1 MFYDIQSE
9 EKRNSYKRM
18 LEIVG
23 KLSRL
28 FSTAEEPFLYYRAHE
43 NLFSKYFELVNNSRS
58 DDSAD
63 AYSVELGIGIGLKTW
78 VGSDNQKVAEFNRLR
93 HTYADLD
100 GMDLVQRIAEY
111 RNLRIRTT
119 MNSHGLQEMIYH
131 IVKRIPNAMQIY
143 ESTFDYIDR
152 EHIVLDENRGN
163 ANNVYFSDGNHT
175 YHFNKSK
182 STLYMIFED
191 MELLDE
197 FEVEIVDDPYE
208 LLEMVFDEDVVGEDE
223 EDGATVAYNRMPGIV
238 RAFTERVTRYQQ
250 LCLRLYAT
258 DRDGQKYVP
267 ERSGLNQWNA
277 GGRARDVNE
286 VYIPYLKE
294 DRERGLDFFPPRD
307 TPFTLILPD
316 NTEISAKVCQRA
328 YRKLSDAEYENLSEE
343 EKRIEDEKALVG
355 KSIMSNPNK
364 VLGEWLL
371 RDVLQIQEGTV
382 ITYDML
388 RIYNIDCVVFTKIS
402 DTTYRIDFGE
412 LGTYERFY
420 GLEDAEADLDMYTE

>member
-1 MFYDIQSE
+1 MRVFYDRQPE
-9 EKRNSYKRM
+9 EHKENYKRM
-18 LEIVG
+18 LTIIG

-28 FSTAEEPFLYYRAHE
+28 FSTAEEPYLYYRAHE
-43 NLFSKYFELVNNSRS
+43 NVFAKYFDVDNNARH

-63 AYSVELGIGIGLKTW
+63 AYSVEQGVGIGLKTW
-78 VGSDNQKVAEFNRLR
+78 IGRDDQKVAEFGRLR
-93 HTYADLD
+93 PNYENLD
-100 GMDLVQRIAEY
+100 GMELIQQIAEY
-111 RNLRIRTT
+111 RNTRIRTT
-119 MNSHGLQEMIYH
+119 LNSHGLREMIYH

-143 ESTFDYIDR
+143 ESAFDYIDR

-163 ANNVYFSDGNHT
+163 ANNVYFNDGNHT

-197 FEVEIVDDPYE
+197 FEVEIVDDPYD
-208 LLEMVFDEDVVGEDE
+208 LLAQLFEEDE
-223 EDGATVAYNRMPGIV
+223 HMGVEGDLE
-238 RAFTERVTRYQQ
+238 AFTHRMERYRQ
-250 LCLRLYAT
+250 LYLRLYAT
-258 DRDGQKYVP
+258 DRNGQKYVP

-316 NTEISAKVCQRA
+316 NSEISAKVCQRA

-343 EKRIEDEKALVG
+343 EKRIEDEKSLVG

-364 VLGEWLL
+364 VLGKWLL
-371 RDVLQIQEGTV
+371 RDVLQIEEGTV

-388 RIYNIDCVVFTKIS
+388 RVYNIDCVIFTKREEGVYS
-402 DTTYRIDFGE
+402 VDFGE

-420 GLEDAEADLDMYTE
+420 GLEDVEAEYDTE

>member
-1 MFYDIQSE
+1 MFYDIQPE
-9 EKRNSYKRM
+9 QDRNNYKRM
-18 LEIVG
+18 LTIIG

-28 FSTAEEPFLYYRAHE
+28 FSTAEEPYLYYRAHE
-43 NLFSKYFELVNNSRS
+43 NVFAKYFDVDNNARH

-63 AYSVELGIGIGLKTW
+63 AYSVEQGIGIGLKTW
-78 VGSDNQKVAEFNRLR
+78 IGRDDQKVAEFGRLR
-93 HTYADLD
+93 PNYENLD
-100 GMDLVQRIAEY
+100 GMELIQQIAEY
-111 RNLRIRTT
+111 RNTRIRTT
-119 MNSHGLQEMIYH
+119 INTHGLREMLYH
-131 IVKRIPNAMQIY
+131 IVKRTSGMMQIY
-143 ESTFDYIDR
+143 ESAFDYIDR
-152 EHIVLDENRGN
+152 EQIVLDENRGN
-163 ANNVYFSDGNHT
+163 ANNIYFTDGNHT

-197 FEVEIVDDPYE
+197 FEVEIVDDPYD
-208 LLEMVFDEDVVGEDE
+208 LLAQLFEEDE
-223 EDGATVAYNRMPGIV
+223 RMGV
-238 RAFTERVTRYQQ
+238 EGDLEAFTHRMESYRQ

-258 DRDGQKYVP
+258 DRDGRKYVP

-277 GGRARDVNE
+277 NGRARDVNE

-316 NTEISAKVCQRA
+316 GTEISAKVCQRA

-343 EKRIEDEKALVG
+343 EKRIEDEKSLVG

-364 VLGEWLL
+364 VLGKWLL
-371 RDVLQIQEGTV
+371 RDVLQIEEGTV

-388 RIYNIDCVVFTKIS
+388 RVYNIDCVIFTKREEGVYS
-402 DTTYRIDFGE
+402 VDFGE

-420 GLEDAEADLDMYTE
+420 GLEDVEAEYDVE

>member
-1 MFYDIQSE
+1 MRVFYDRQPE
-9 EKRNSYKRM
+9 EHKENYKRM
-18 LEIVG
+18 LTIIG

-28 FSTAEEPFLYYRAHE
+28 FSTAEEPYLYYRAHE
-43 NLFSKYFELVNNSRS
+43 NVFAKYFDVDNNARH

-63 AYSVELGIGIGLKTW
+63 AYSVEQGVGIGLKTW
-78 VGSDNQKVAEFNRLR
+78 IGRDDQKVAEFGRLR
-93 HTYADLD
+93 PNYENLD
-100 GMDLVQRIAEY
+100 GMELIQQIAEY
-111 RNLRIRTT
+111 RNTRIRTT
-119 MNSHGLQEMIYH
+119 LNSHGLREMIYH

-143 ESTFDYIDR
+143 ESAFDYIDR

-163 ANNVYFSDGNHT
+163 ANNVYFNDGNHT

-197 FEVEIVDDPYE
+197 FEVEIVDDPYD
-208 LLEMVFDEDVVGEDE
+208 LLAQLFEEDE
-223 EDGATVAYNRMPGIV
+223 HVGVEGVAE
-238 RAFTERVTRYQQ
+238 AFTRRMERYRQ

-258 DRDGQKYVP
+258 DRNGRKYVP

-277 GGRARDVNE
+277 NGRARDANE
-286 VYIPYLKE
+286 IYIPYLKE

-316 NTEISAKVCQRA
+316 NSEISAKVCQRA

-343 EKRIEDEKALVG
+343 EKRIEDEKSLVG

-364 VLGEWLL
+364 VLGKWLL
-371 RDVLQIQEGTV
+371 RDVLQIEEGTV

-388 RIYNIDCVVFTKIS
+388 RVYNIDCVIFTKREEGVYS
-402 DTTYRIDFGE
+402 VDFGE

-420 GLEDAEADLDMYTE
+420 GLEDAEAEYDVE

>member
-1 MFYDIQSE
+1 MFYDIQPE
-9 EKRNSYKRM
+9 QDRNNYKRM
-18 LEIVG
+18 LTIIG

-28 FSTAEEPFLYYRAHE
+28 FSTAEEPYLYYRAHE
-43 NLFSKYFELVNNSRS
+43 NVFAKYFDVDNNARH

-63 AYSVELGIGIGLKTW
+63 AYSVEQGVGIGLKTW
-78 VGSDNQKVAEFNRLR
+78 IGRDDQKVAEFGRLR
-93 HTYADLD
+93 PTYEELD
-100 GMDLVQRIAEY
+100 GMELIQQIAEY
-111 RNLRIRTT
+111 RNTRIRTT
-119 MNSHGLQEMIYH
+119 LNSHGLREMIYH

-143 ESTFDYIDR
+143 ESAFDYIDR

-208 LLEMVFDEDVVGEDE
+208 LLEMVFDEDVVEEDE
-223 EDGATVAYNRMPGIV
+223 EADADVVYNRTPEIV
-238 RAFTERVTRYQQ
+238 RAFTRRMERYRQ

-258 DRDGQKYVP
+258 DRNGRKYVP

-277 GGRARDVNE
+277 NGRARDVNE

-294 DRERGLDFFPPRD
+294 DRERGQDFFPPRD

-328 YRKLSDAEYENLSEE
+328 YRKLSDTEYENLSEE
-343 EKRIEDEKALVG
+343 EKRIEDEKSLVG
-355 KSIMSNPNK
+355 KSVMSNPNK
-364 VLGEWLL
+364 VLGQWLL
-371 RDVLQIQEGTV
+371 RDVLQIEEGTV

-388 RIYNIDCVVFTKIS
+388 RVYNIDCVVFTKREEGVYS
-402 DTTYRIDFGE
+402 VDFGE

-420 GLEDAEADLDMYTE
+420 GLEDVEAEYDVE

>member
-1 MFYDIQSE
+1 MFYDIQPE
-9 EKRNSYKRM
+9 EHKENYKRM
-18 LEIVG
+18 LTIVG

-28 FSTAEEPFLYYRAHE
+28 FSTSEAPYLYYRAHE
-43 NLFSKYFELVNNSRS
+43 NIFAKYFDVDNNARH

-63 AYSVELGIGIGLKTW
+63 AYSIEHGIGIGLKTW
-78 VGSDNQKVAEFNRLR
+78 VGQDNQKVAEFGRLR
-93 HTYADLD
+93 PTYASLN
-100 GMDLVQRIAEY
+100 GMDLIQRIAEY
-111 RNLRIRTT
+111 RNTRIRTT
-119 MNSHGLQEMIYH
+119 LNAHGLQEMIYH
-131 IVKRIPNAMQIY
+131 IVKRVPGMMQIY
-143 ESTFDYIDR
+143 ESAFDYIDR

-163 ANNVYFSDGNHT
+163 DNSIYFSDGNHT

-208 LLEMVFDEDVVGEDE
+208 LLEMVFDEDEEEADADVV
-223 EDGATVAYNRMPGIV
+223 YNREPRITRG
-238 RAFTERVTRYQQ
+238 FTHRMERYRQ

-258 DRDGQKYVP
+258 DRNGQKYVP

-277 GGRARDVNE
+277 NGRARDVNE

-294 DRERGLDFFPPRD
+294 DRERGQDFFPPRD

-316 NTEISAKVCQRA
+316 NTEMDAKVCQRA
-328 YRKLSDAEYENLSEE
+328 YRKLSDDEYENLSEE
-343 EKRIEDEKALVG
+343 EKQIEDEKSLVG
-355 KSIMSNPNK
+355 KSVMSNPNK
-364 VLGEWLL
+364 VLGKWLL
-371 RDVLQIQEGTV
+371 RDVLQIEEGAV

-388 RIYNIDCVVFTKIS
+388 RVYNIDCVIFTKREEGVYS
-402 DTTYRIDFGE
+402 VDFGE

-420 GLEDAEADLDMYTE
+420 GLEDVEAEYDTE

>member
-1 MFYDIQSE
+1 MFYDIQPDE
-9 EKRNSYKRM
+9 HKENYKRM
-18 LEIVG
+18 LTIVG

-28 FSTAEEPFLYYRAHE
+28 FSTSEAPYLYYRAHE
-43 NLFSKYFELVNNSRS
+43 NIFAKYFDVDNNARH

-63 AYSVELGIGIGLKTW
+63 AYSIEHGIGIGLKTW
-78 VGSDNQKVAEFNRLR
+78 VGQDNQKVAEFGRLR
-93 HTYADLD
+93 PTYAGLN
-100 GMDLVQRIAEY
+100 GMDLIQRIAEY
-111 RNLRIRTT
+111 RNTRIRTT
-119 MNSHGLQEMIYH
+119 LNAHGLQEMIYH
-131 IVKRIPNAMQIY
+131 IVKRVPGMMQIY
-143 ESTFDYIDR
+143 ESAFDYIDR

-163 ANNVYFSDGNHT
+163 DNSIYFSDGNHT

-208 LLEMVFDEDVVGEDE
+208 LLETVFDEDEEADADVV
-223 EDGATVAYNRMPGIV
+223 YNREPRIT
-238 RAFTERVTRYQQ
+238 RAFTERITRYRQ

-258 DRDGQKYVP
+258 DRNGQKYVP

-277 GGRARDVNE
+277 NGRARDVNE

-294 DRERGLDFFPPRD
+294 DRERGQDFFPPRD

-316 NTEISAKVCQRA
+316 GTEMDAKVCQRA

-343 EKRIEDEKALVG
+343 EKRIEDEKSLVG

-364 VLGEWLL
+364 VLGKWLL
-371 RDVLQIQEGTV
+371 RDVLQIEEGTV
-382 ITYDML
+382 ITYDIL
-388 RIYNIDCVVFTKIS
+388 RVYNIDCVVFTKREEGIYS
-402 DTTYRIDFGE
+402 VDFGE

-420 GLEDAEADLDMYTE
+420 GLEDAEAEYDVE

>member
-1 MFYDIQSE
+1 MRVFYDRQPE
-9 EKRNSYKRM
+9 EHKENYKEM
-18 LEIVG
+18 LTIVG

-28 FSTAEEPFLYYRAHE
+28 FSTAEEPYLYYRAHE
-43 NLFSKYFELVNNSRS
+43 NIFAKYFDVDNNARH

-63 AYSVELGIGIGLKTW
+63 AYSIEQGVGIGLKTW
-78 VGSDNQKVAEFNRLR
+78 VGQDNQKVAEFGRLR
-93 HTYADLD
+93 PNYEDLD
-100 GMDLVQRIAEY
+100 GMDLIQQIAEY
-111 RNLRIRTT
+111 RNTRIRTT
-119 MNSHGLQEMIYH
+119 INAHGLREMLYH
-131 IVKRIPNAMQIY
+131 IVKRTSGMMHIY
-143 ESTFDYIDR
+143 ESAFDYIDR

-163 ANNVYFSDGNHT
+163 ANNIYFSDGNHT

-182 STLYMIFED
+182 STLYMIFDD
-191 MELLDE
+191 MVLMDE
-197 FEVEIVDDPYE
+197 FEVEIVDDPYD
-208 LLEMVFDEDVVGEDE
+208 LLARVLGEERIEDE
-223 EDGATVAYNRMPGIV
+223 HVGVEGVV
-238 RAFTERVTRYQQ
+238 EAFTHRMERYRQ

-258 DRDGQKYVP
+258 DRNGQKYVP

-277 GGRARDVNE
+277 NGRARDVNE

-294 DRERGLDFFPPRD
+294 DRERSLDFFPPRD

-328 YRKLSDAEYENLSEE
+328 YRKLSDTEYENLSEE

-364 VLGEWLL
+364 VLGQWLL

-388 RIYNIDCVVFTKIS
+388 RVYNIDCVVFTKIS
-402 DTTYRIDFGE
+402 DRTYRIDFGE

-420 GLEDAEADLDMYTE
+420 GLEDVEAEYDVE

>member
-1 MFYDIQSE
+1 MRVFYDRQPE
-9 EKRNSYKRM
+9 EHKENYKRM
-18 LEIVG
+18 LTIVG

-28 FSTAEEPFLYYRAHE
+28 FSTAEEPYLYYRAHE
-43 NLFSKYFELVNNSRS
+43 NIFAKYFDVDNNARH

-63 AYSVELGIGIGLKTW
+63 AYSIEQGVGIGLKTW
-78 VGSDNQKVAEFNRLR
+78 VGQDNQKVAEFGRLR
-93 HTYADLD
+93 PDYEGLD
-100 GMDLVQRIAEY
+100 GMDLIQRISEY
-111 RNLRIRTT
+111 RNTRIRTT
-119 MNSHGLQEMIYH
+119 MNSHGLREMIYH
-131 IVKRIPNAMQIY
+131 IVKRVPNVMQIY

-163 ANNVYFSDGNHT
+163 ANNIYFTDGNHT

-182 STLYMIFED
+182 STLYMIFDD
-191 MELLDE
+191 MELMDE
-197 FEVEIVDDPYE
+197 FEVEIVDDPYD
-208 LLEMVFDEDVVGEDE
+208 LLARVLGEERIEDE
-223 EDGATVAYNRMPGIV
+223 HVGVEGDLE
-238 RAFTERVTRYQQ
+238 AFTHRMERYRQ

-258 DRDGQKYVP
+258 DRNGQKYVP

-316 NTEISAKVCQRA
+316 NSEISAKVCQRA

-343 EKRIEDEKALVG
+343 EKRIEDEKSLVG

-364 VLGEWLL
+364 VLGKWLL
-371 RDVLQIQEGTV
+371 RDVLQIEEGTV

-388 RIYNIDCVVFTKIS
+388 RVYNIDCVIFTKREEGVYS
-402 DTTYRIDFGE
+402 VDFGE

-420 GLEDAEADLDMYTE
+420 GLEDAEAEYDVE

>member
-1 MFYDIQSE
+1 MRVFYDRQPE
-9 EKRNSYKRM
+9 EHKENYKRM
-18 LEIVG
+18 LTIVG

-28 FSTAEEPFLYYRAHE
+28 FSTAEEPYLYYRAHE
-43 NLFSKYFELVNNSRS
+43 NVFAKYFDVDNNARH

-63 AYSVELGIGIGLKTW
+63 AYSTEQGVGIGLKTW
-78 VGSDNQKVAEFNRLR
+78 VGQDNQKVAEFGRLR
-93 HTYADLD
+93 PDYEGLD
-100 GMDLVQRIAEY
+100 GMDLIQRISEY
-111 RNLRIRTT
+111 RNTRIRTT
-119 MNSHGLQEMIYH
+119 MNSHGLREMIYH
-131 IVKRIPNAMQIY
+131 IVKRVPNVMQIY
-143 ESTFDYIDR
+143 ESAFDYIDR

-163 ANNVYFSDGNHT
+163 VNNIYFTDGNHT

-182 STLYMIFED
+182 STLYMIFDD
-191 MELLDE
+191 MELMDE
-197 FEVEIVDDPYE
+197 FEVEIVDDPYD
-208 LLEMVFDEDVVGEDE
+208 LLTQLFEGDEHIGVEGDVEGDVE
-223 EDGATVAYNRMPGIV
+223 
-238 RAFTERVTRYQQ
+238 AFTHRMERYRQ

-258 DRDGQKYVP
+258 DRDGRKYVP

-277 GGRARDVNE
+277 NGRARDVNE

-316 NTEISAKVCQRA
+316 GTEISAKVCQRA

-343 EKRIEDEKALVG
+343 EKRIEDEKSLVG

-364 VLGEWLL
+364 VLGKWLL
-371 RDVLQIQEGTV
+371 RDVLQIEEGTV

-388 RIYNIDCVVFTKIS
+388 RVYNIDCVIFTKREEGVYS
-402 DTTYRIDFGE
+402 VDFGE

-420 GLEDAEADLDMYTE
+420 GLEDVEAEYDTE

>member
-1 MFYDIQSE
+1 MRVFYDRQPE
-9 EKRNSYKRM
+9 EHKENYKRM
-18 LEIVG
+18 LTIVG

-28 FSTAEEPFLYYRAHE
+28 FSTAEEPYLYYRAHE
-43 NLFSKYFELVNNSRS
+43 NVFAKYFDVDNNARH

-63 AYSVELGIGIGLKTW
+63 AYSTEQGVGIGLKTW
-78 VGSDNQKVAEFNRLR
+78 VGQDNQKVAEFGRLR
-93 HTYADLD
+93 PDYEGLD
-100 GMDLVQRIAEY
+100 GMDLIQRISEY
-111 RNLRIRTT
+111 RNTRIRTT
-119 MNSHGLQEMIYH
+119 MNSHGLREMIYH
-131 IVKRIPNAMQIY
+131 IVKRVPNVMQIY
-143 ESTFDYIDR
+143 ESAFDYIDR

-163 ANNVYFSDGNHT
+163 ANNIYFSDGNHT

-182 STLYMIFED
+182 STLYMIFDD
-191 MELLDE
+191 MVLMDE
-197 FEVEIVDDPYE
+197 FEVEIVDDPYD
-208 LLEMVFDEDVVGEDE
+208 LLARVLGEERIEDE
-223 EDGATVAYNRMPGIV
+223 RMGV
-238 RAFTERVTRYQQ
+238 EGDLEAFTHRMERYRQ

-258 DRDGQKYVP
+258 DRNGRKYVP

-277 GGRARDVNE
+277 NGRARDVNE

-294 DRERGLDFFPPRD
+294 DRARDFDFFPPRD

-328 YRKLSDAEYENLSEE
+328 YRKLSDTEYENLSEE

-364 VLGEWLL
+364 VLGQWLL
-371 RDVLQIQEGTV
+371 RDVLQIQEGTI

-388 RIYNIDCVVFTKIS
+388 RVYNIDCVVFTKIS
-402 DTTYRIDFGE
+402 DRTYRIDFGE

-420 GLEDAEADLDMYTE
+420 GLEDVEAEYDVE

>member
-1 MFYDIQSE
+1 MFYDIQPDE
-9 EKRNSYKRM
+9 HKENYKRM
-18 LEIVG
+18 LTIVG

-28 FSTAEEPFLYYRAHE
+28 FSTSEAPYLYYRAHE
-43 NLFSKYFELVNNSRS
+43 NIFAKYFDVDNNARH

-63 AYSVELGIGIGLKTW
+63 AYSIEHGIGIGLKTW
-78 VGSDNQKVAEFNRLR
+78 VGQDNQKVAEFGRLR
-93 HTYADLD
+93 PTYAGLN
-100 GMDLVQRIAEY
+100 GMDLIQRIAEY
-111 RNLRIRTT
+111 RNTRIRTT
-119 MNSHGLQEMIYH
+119 LNAHGLQEMIYH
-131 IVKRIPNAMQIY
+131 IVKRVPGMMQIY
-143 ESTFDYIDR
+143 ESAFDYIDR

-163 ANNVYFSDGNHT
+163 DNSIYFSDGNHT

-208 LLEMVFDEDVVGEDE
+208 LLEMVFDEDEEADADVV
-223 EDGATVAYNRMPGIV
+223 YNREPRIT
-238 RAFTERVTRYQQ
+238 RAFTERITRYRQ

-258 DRDGQKYVP
+258 DRNGQKYVP

-277 GGRARDVNE
+277 NGRARDVNE

-294 DRERGLDFFPPRD
+294 DRERGQDFFPPRD

-316 NTEISAKVCQRA
+316 GTEISAKVCQRA
-328 YRKLSDAEYENLSEE
+328 YRKLSDSEYENLSEE
-343 EKRIEDEKALVG
+343 EKRIEDEKTLVG

-364 VLGEWLL
+364 ILGEWLL
-371 RDVLQIQEGTV
+371 RDVLQIEEGTV

-388 RIYNIDCVVFTKIS
+388 RVYNIDCVVFTKIS
-402 DTTYRIDFGE
+402 DRTYRIDFGE

-420 GLEDAEADLDMYTE
+420 GLEDAEAEYDVE

>member
-1 MFYDIQSE
+1 MFYDIQTE
-9 EKRNSYKRM
+9 EHKESYKRM
-18 LEIVG
+18 LTIVG
-23 KLSRL
+23 KISRL
-28 FSTAEEPFLYYRAHE
+28 FSTAEEPYLYYRAHE
-43 NLFSKYFELVNNSRS
+43 NIFSKYFDVDNNARH

-63 AYSVELGIGIGLKTW
+63 AYSTEQGVGIGLKTW
-78 VGSDNQKVAEFNRLR
+78 VGRDDQKVAEFGRLR
-93 HTYADLD
+93 PNYEGLD
-100 GMDLVQRIAEY
+100 GMELIQQIAEY
-111 RNLRIRTT
+111 RNTRIRTT
-119 MNSHGLQEMIYH
+119 LNSHGLHEMIYH
-131 IVKRIPNAMQIY
+131 IVKRIPNTMQIY
-143 ESTFDYIDR
+143 ESAFDYIDR
-152 EHIVLDENRGN
+152 EHIVLDEHRGN
-163 ANNVYFSDGNHT
+163 ANNVYFNDGHHT

-208 LLEMVFDEDVVGEDE
+208 LLEMTFNENVVEEDE
-223 EDGATVAYNRMPGIV
+223 ETVTNNREHEIV

-258 DRDGQKYVP
+258 DKDGRKYVP

-277 GGRARDVNE
+277 NGRARDVNE

-294 DRERGLDFFPPRD
+294 DRERSLDFFPPRD

-316 NTEISAKVCQRA
+316 NTEMDAKVCQRA
-328 YRKLSDAEYENLSEE
+328 YRKLSDSEYENLSEE
-343 EKRIEDEKALVG
+343 EKRIEDEKTLVG

-364 VLGEWLL
+364 ILGEWLL
-371 RDVLQIQEGTV
+371 RDVLQIEEGTV

-388 RIYNIDCVVFTKIS
+388 RVYNIDCVVFTKIS
-402 DTTYRIDFGE
+402 DRTYRIDFGE

-420 GLEDAEADLDMYTE
+420 GLEDVEAEYDVE

>member
-1 MFYDIQSE
+1 MFYDIQTE
-9 EKRNSYKRM
+9 EHKESYKRM
-18 LEIVG
+18 LTIVG
-23 KLSRL
+23 KISRL
-28 FSTAEEPFLYYRAHE
+28 FSTAEEPYLYYRAHE
-43 NLFSKYFELVNNSRS
+43 NIFSKYFDVDNNARH

-63 AYSVELGIGIGLKTW
+63 AYSTEQGVGIGLKTW
-78 VGSDNQKVAEFNRLR
+78 VGRDDQKVAEFGRLR
-93 HTYADLD
+93 PNYEGLD
-100 GMDLVQRIAEY
+100 GMELIQQIAEY
-111 RNLRIRTT
+111 RNTRIRTT
-119 MNSHGLQEMIYH
+119 LNSHGLHEMIYH
-131 IVKRIPNAMQIY
+131 IVKRVPNAMQIY
-143 ESTFDYIDR
+143 EAAFDYIDR
-152 EHIVLDENRGN
+152 EHIVLDEHRGN
-163 ANNVYFSDGNHT
+163 ANNVYFNDGHHT

-208 LLEMVFDEDVVGEDE
+208 LLEMTFNENVVEEDE
-223 EDGATVAYNRMPGIV
+223 ETATNNREHEIV

-258 DRDGQKYVP
+258 DKDGRKYVP

-277 GGRARDVNE
+277 NGRARDVNE

-294 DRERGLDFFPPRD
+294 DRERSLDFFPPRD

-316 NTEISAKVCQRA
+316 NTEMDAKVCQRA
-328 YRKLSDAEYENLSEE
+328 YRKLSDSEYENLSEE
-343 EKRIEDEKALVG
+343 EKRIEDEKTLVG

-364 VLGEWLL
+364 ILGEWLL
-371 RDVLQIQEGTV
+371 RDVLQIEEGTV

-388 RIYNIDCVVFTKIS
+388 RVYNIDCVVFTKIS
-402 DTTYRIDFGE
+402 DRTYRIDFGE

-420 GLEDAEADLDMYTE
+420 GLEDVEAEYDVE

>member
-1 MFYDIQSE
+1 MFYDIQTE
-9 EKRNSYKRM
+9 EHKESYKRM
-18 LEIVG
+18 LTIVG
-23 KLSRL
+23 KISRL
-28 FSTAEEPFLYYRAHE
+28 FSTAEEPYLYYRAHE
-43 NLFSKYFELVNNSRS
+43 NIFSKYFDVDNNARH

-63 AYSVELGIGIGLKTW
+63 AYSTEQGVGIGLKTW
-78 VGSDNQKVAEFNRLR
+78 VGRDDQKVAEFGRLR
-93 HTYADLD
+93 PNYEGLG
-100 GMDLVQRIAEY
+100 GMELIQQIAEY
-111 RNLRIRTT
+111 RNTRIRTT
-119 MNSHGLQEMIYH
+119 LNSHGLHEMIYH
-131 IVKRIPNAMQIY
+131 IVKRVPNAMQIY
-143 ESTFDYIDR
+143 EAAFDYIDR
-152 EHIVLDENRGN
+152 EHIVLDEHRGN
-163 ANNVYFSDGNHT
+163 ANNVYFNDGHHT

-208 LLEMVFDEDVVGEDE
+208 LLEMTFNENVVEEDE
-223 EDGATVAYNRMPGIV
+223 ETATNNREHEIV

-258 DRDGQKYVP
+258 DRDGRKYVP

-277 GGRARDVNE
+277 NGRARDVNE

-294 DRERGLDFFPPRD
+294 DRERSLDFFPPRD

-343 EKRIEDEKALVG
+343 EKRIEDEKTLVG

-364 VLGEWLL
+364 VLGKWLL
-371 RDVLQIQEGTV
+371 RDVLQIEEGTV

-388 RIYNIDCVVFTKIS
+388 RVYNIDCVIFTKREEGVYS
-402 DTTYRIDFGE
+402 VDFGE

-420 GLEDAEADLDMYTE
+420 GLEDVEAEYDVE

>member
-1 MFYDIQSE
+1 MRVFYDRQPE
-9 EKRNSYKRM
+9 EHKENYKEM
-18 LEIVG
+18 LTIVG

-28 FSTAEEPFLYYRAHE
+28 FSTAEEPYLYYRAHE
-43 NLFSKYFELVNNSRS
+43 NIFAKYFDVDNNARH

-63 AYSVELGIGIGLKTW
+63 AYSIEQGVGIGLKTW
-78 VGSDNQKVAEFNRLR
+78 VGQDNQKVAEFGRLR
-93 HTYADLD
+93 PDYEGLD
-100 GMDLVQRIAEY
+100 GMDLIQQISEY
-111 RNLRIRTT
+111 RNTRIRTT
-119 MNSHGLQEMIYH
+119 INAHGLREMIYH
-131 IVKRIPNAMQIY
+131 IVKRVPNVMQIY
-143 ESTFDYIDR
+143 ESAFDYIDR

-163 ANNVYFSDGNHT
+163 ANNIYFTDGNHT

-182 STLYMIFED
+182 STLYMIFDD
-191 MELLDE
+191 MELMDE
-197 FEVEIVDDPYE
+197 FEVEIVDDPYD
-208 LLEMVFDEDVVGEDE
+208 LLTQLFEGDEHIGVEGDVE
-223 EDGATVAYNRMPGIV
+223 
-238 RAFTERVTRYQQ
+238 AFTHRMERYRQ

-258 DRDGQKYVP
+258 DRDGRKYVP

-277 GGRARDVNE
+277 NGRARDANE
-286 VYIPYLKE
+286 IYIPYLKE
-294 DRERGLDFFPPRD
+294 DRERDLDFFPPRD

-328 YRKLSDAEYENLSEE
+328 YRKLSDTAYENLSEE

-364 VLGEWLL
+364 ILGEWLL

-388 RIYNIDCVVFTKIS
+388 RVYNIDCVVFTKIS
-402 DTTYRIDFGE
+402 DRTYRIDFGE

-420 GLEDAEADLDMYTE
+420 GLEDAEAEYDVE

>member
-1 MFYDIQSE
+1 
-9 EKRNSYKRM
+9 M
-18 LEIVG
+18 LTIIG

-28 FSTAEEPFLYYRAHE
+28 FSTAEEPYLYYRAHE
-43 NLFSKYFELVNNSRS
+43 NVFAKYFDVDNNARH

-63 AYSVELGIGIGLKTW
+63 AYSVEQGVGIGLKTW
-78 VGSDNQKVAEFNRLR
+78 IGRDDQKVAEFGRLR
-93 HTYADLD
+93 PNYENLD
-100 GMDLVQRIAEY
+100 GMELIQQIAEY
-111 RNLRIRTT
+111 RNTRIRTT
-119 MNSHGLQEMIYH
+119 LNSHGLREMIYH

-143 ESTFDYIDR
+143 ESAFDYIDR

-163 ANNVYFSDGNHT
+163 ANNVYFNDGNHT

-197 FEVEIVDDPYE
+197 FEVEIVDDPYD
-208 LLEMVFDEDVVGEDE
+208 LLAQLFEEDE
-223 EDGATVAYNRMPGIV
+223 HMGVEGDLE
-238 RAFTERVTRYQQ
+238 AFTHRMERYRQ
-250 LCLRLYAT
+250 LYLRLYAT
-258 DRDGQKYVP
+258 DRNGQKYVP

-316 NTEISAKVCQRA
+316 NSEISAKVCQRA

-343 EKRIEDEKALVG
+343 EKRIEDEKSLVG

-364 VLGEWLL
+364 VLGKWLL
-371 RDVLQIQEGTV
+371 RDVLQIEEGTV

-388 RIYNIDCVVFTKIS
+388 RVYNIDCVIFTKREEGVYS
-402 DTTYRIDFGE
+402 VDFGE

-420 GLEDAEADLDMYTE
+420 GLEDVEAEYDTE

>member
-1 MFYDIQSE
+1 MFYDIQTE
-9 EKRNSYKRM
+9 EHKESYKRM
-18 LEIVG
+18 LTIVG
-23 KLSRL
+23 KISRL
-28 FSTAEEPFLYYRAHE
+28 FSTAEEPYLYYRAHE
-43 NLFSKYFELVNNSRS
+43 NIFSKYFDVDNNARH

-63 AYSVELGIGIGLKTW
+63 AYSTEQGVGIGLKTW
-78 VGSDNQKVAEFNRLR
+78 VGRDDQKVAEFGRLR
-93 HTYADLD
+93 PNYEGLD
-100 GMDLVQRIAEY
+100 GMELIQQIAEY
-111 RNLRIRTT
+111 RNTRIRTT
-119 MNSHGLQEMIYH
+119 LNSHGLHEMIYH
-131 IVKRIPNAMQIY
+131 IVKRVPNAMQIY
-143 ESTFDYIDR
+143 EAAFDYIDR
-152 EHIVLDENRGN
+152 EHIVLDEHRGN
-163 ANNVYFSDGNHT
+163 ANNVYFNDGHHT

-208 LLEMVFDEDVVGEDE
+208 LLEMTFNENVVEEDE
-223 EDGATVAYNRMPGIV
+223 EDATVVYNREHEIV

-258 DRDGQKYVP
+258 DKDGRKYVP

-277 GGRARDVNE
+277 NGRARDVNE

-294 DRERGLDFFPPRD
+294 DRERSLDFFPPRD

-343 EKRIEDEKALVG
+343 EKRIEDEKSLVG
-355 KSIMSNPNK
+355 KSVMSNPNK
-364 VLGEWLL
+364 VLGKWLL
-371 RDVLQIQEGTV
+371 RDVLQIEEGTV

-388 RIYNIDCVVFTKIS
+388 RVYNIDCVIFTKREEGVYS
-402 DTTYRIDFGE
+402 VDFGE

-420 GLEDAEADLDMYTE
+420 GLEDVEAEYDVE

>member
-1 MFYDIQSE
+1 MRVFYDRQPE
-9 EKRNSYKRM
+9 EHKENYKRM
-18 LEIVG
+18 LTIIG

-28 FSTAEEPFLYYRAHE
+28 FSTAEEPYLYYRAHE
-43 NLFSKYFELVNNSRS
+43 NVFAKYFDVDNNARH

-63 AYSVELGIGIGLKTW
+63 AYSVEQGVGIGLKTW
-78 VGSDNQKVAEFNRLR
+78 IGRDDQKVAEFGRLR
-93 HTYADLD
+93 PNYENLD
-100 GMDLVQRIAEY
+100 GMELIQQIAEY
-111 RNLRIRTT
+111 RNTRIRTT
-119 MNSHGLQEMIYH
+119 LNSHGLREMIYH

-143 ESTFDYIDR
+143 ESAFDYIDR

-163 ANNVYFSDGNHT
+163 ANNVYFNDGNHT

-197 FEVEIVDDPYE
+197 FEVEIVDDPYD
-208 LLEMVFDEDVVGEDE
+208 LLAQLFEEDE
-223 EDGATVAYNRMPGIV
+223 HVGVEGVAE
-238 RAFTERVTRYQQ
+238 AFTRRMERYRQ

-258 DRDGQKYVP
+258 DRNGRKYVP

-316 NTEISAKVCQRA
+316 NSEISAKVCQRA

-343 EKRIEDEKALVG
+343 EKRIEDEKSLVG

-364 VLGEWLL
+364 VLGKWLL
-371 RDVLQIQEGTV
+371 RDVLQIEEGTV

-388 RIYNIDCVVFTKIS
+388 RVYNIDCVIFTKREEGVYS
-402 DTTYRIDFGE
+402 VDFGE

-420 GLEDAEADLDMYTE
+420 GLEDAEAEYDTE

>member
-1 MFYDIQSE
+1 MFYDIQTE
-9 EKRNSYKRM
+9 EHKESYKRM
-18 LEIVG
+18 LTIVG
-23 KLSRL
+23 KISRL
-28 FSTAEEPFLYYRAHE
+28 FSTAEEPYLYYRAHE
-43 NLFSKYFELVNNSRS
+43 NIFSKYFDVDNNARH

-63 AYSVELGIGIGLKTW
+63 AYSTEQGVGIGLKTW
-78 VGSDNQKVAEFNRLR
+78 VGRDDQKVAEFGRLR
-93 HTYADLD
+93 PNYEGLD
-100 GMDLVQRIAEY
+100 GMELIQQIAEY
-111 RNLRIRTT
+111 RNTRIRTT
-119 MNSHGLQEMIYH
+119 LNSHGLHEMIYH
-131 IVKRIPNAMQIY
+131 IVKRVPNAMQIY
-143 ESTFDYIDR
+143 EAAFDYIDR
-152 EHIVLDENRGN
+152 EHIVLDEHRGN
-163 ANNVYFSDGNHT
+163 ANNVYFNDGHHT

-208 LLEMVFDEDVVGEDE
+208 LLEMTFNENVVEEDE
-223 EDGATVAYNRMPGIV
+223 ETATNNREHEIV

-258 DRDGQKYVP
+258 DRDGRKYVP

-277 GGRARDVNE
+277 NGRARDVNE
-286 VYIPYLKE
+286 IYIPYLKE

-343 EKRIEDEKALVG
+343 EKRIEDEKSLVG
-355 KSIMSNPNK
+355 KSVMSNPNK
-364 VLGEWLL
+364 VLGKWLL
-371 RDVLQIQEGTV
+371 RDVLQIEEGTV

-388 RIYNIDCVVFTKIS
+388 RVYNIDCVIFTKREEGVYS
-402 DTTYRIDFGE
+402 VDFGE

-420 GLEDAEADLDMYTE
+420 GLEDVEAEYDVE

>member
-1 MFYDIQSE
+1 MRVFYDRQPE
-9 EKRNSYKRM
+9 EHKENYKEM
-18 LEIVG
+18 LTIVG

-28 FSTAEEPFLYYRAHE
+28 FSTAEEPYLYYRAHE
-43 NLFSKYFELVNNSRS
+43 NIFAKYFDVDNNARH

-63 AYSVELGIGIGLKTW
+63 AYSIEQGVGIGLKTW
-78 VGSDNQKVAEFNRLR
+78 VGQDNQKVAEFGRLR
-93 HTYADLD
+93 PDYEGLD
-100 GMDLVQRIAEY
+100 GMDLIQRISEY
-111 RNLRIRTT
+111 RNTRIRTT
-119 MNSHGLQEMIYH
+119 MNSHGLREMIYH
-131 IVKRIPNAMQIY
+131 IVKRVPNVMQIY

-163 ANNVYFSDGNHT
+163 ANNIYFTDGNHT

-182 STLYMIFED
+182 STLYMIFDD
-191 MELLDE
+191 MELMDE
-197 FEVEIVDDPYE
+197 FEVEIVDDPYD
-208 LLEMVFDEDVVGEDE
+208 LLARVLGEERIEDE
-223 EDGATVAYNRMPGIV
+223 HVGVEGDLE
-238 RAFTERVTRYQQ
+238 AFTHRMERYRQ

-258 DRDGQKYVP
+258 DRNGQKYVP

-316 NTEISAKVCQRA
+316 NSEISAKVCQRA

-343 EKRIEDEKALVG
+343 EKRIEDEKSLVG

-364 VLGEWLL
+364 VLGKWLL
-371 RDVLQIQEGTV
+371 RDVLQIEEGTV

-388 RIYNIDCVVFTKIS
+388 RVYNIDCVIFTKREEGVYS
-402 DTTYRIDFGE
+402 VDFGE

-420 GLEDAEADLDMYTE
+420 GLEDAEAEYDVE